1 MADKKK
7 PLLYLVY
14 QDLVGAVN
22 GIGKKTFL
30 DRPKTGAEDLANFIV
45 IDIPTEIKGMVK
57 GNFGVMADSYGT
69 FSVFCKAK
77 SDATLNI
84 GTQSDLTQKVLDLFP
99 INGKHITA
107 SKPTVLMQGK
117 DGYGY
122 QVTQIS
128 FKIRTKFN
136 ARNL

>member
-30 DRPKTGAEDLANFIV
+30 DRPKTGTEDLANFIV

-107 SKPTVLMQGK
+107 SKPTVLMQGE

>member
-1 MADKKK
+1 MADKRK

-30 DRPKTGAEDLANFIV
+30 DRPKTGTEDLANFIV

-107 SKPTVLMQGK
+107 SKPTVLMQGE

>member
-30 DRPKTGAEDLANFIV
+30 DRPKTGTEDLANFIV

-57 GNFGVMADSYGT
+57 GNFGVMADTYGT

-107 SKPTVLMQGK
+107 SKPTVLMQGE